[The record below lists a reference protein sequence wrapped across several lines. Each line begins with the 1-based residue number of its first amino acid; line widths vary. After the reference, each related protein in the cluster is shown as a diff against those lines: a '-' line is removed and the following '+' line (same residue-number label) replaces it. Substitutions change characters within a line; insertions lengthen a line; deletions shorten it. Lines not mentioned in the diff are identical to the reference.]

1 MISNVA
7 NPWKILAPY
16 LIYFKFYRP
25 VFEYNMRLK
34 LGQIEMAVNSVLET
48 AMLFFLQNLHTFRRL
63 GQANFKRL
71 LKISLKILLAIWQK
85 RNGIF

>member
-1 MISNVA
+1 
-7 NPWKILAPY
+7 
-16 LIYFKFYRP
+16 
-25 VFEYNMRLK
+25 
-34 LGQIEMAVNSVLET
+34 MAVNSVLET

>member
-1 MISNVA
+1 
-7 NPWKILAPY
+7 
-16 LIYFKFYRP
+16 
-25 VFEYNMRLK
+25 
-34 LGQIEMAVNSVLET
+34 MAVNSVLET
-48 AMLFFLQNLHTFRRL
+48 AMLFFLQNLHTLRRL

>member
-1 MISNVA
+1 
-7 NPWKILAPY
+7 
-16 LIYFKFYRP
+16 
-25 VFEYNMRLK
+25 
-34 LGQIEMAVNSVLET
+34 MAVNSVLET
-48 AMLFFLQNLHTFRRL
+48 AMLFFLQNLNTFRRL

>member
-1 MISNVA
+1 
-7 NPWKILAPY
+7 
-16 LIYFKFYRP
+16 
-25 VFEYNMRLK
+25 MRLK

-48 AMLFFLQNLHTFRRL
+48 AMLFFLQNLNTFRRL

>member
-1 MISNVA
+1 
-7 NPWKILAPY
+7 
-16 LIYFKFYRP
+16 
-25 VFEYNMRLK
+25 MRLK

-48 AMLFFLQNLHTFRRL
+48 AMLFFLKNLHTFRRL